1 VWSQLI
7 EAHRDVEDRDRII
20 SELRSTCES
29 GKVAELQ
36 ADNVLQSL
44 RQKLAEY
51 EAAFGDVEG
60 AASRSELT
68 IVTLQQQARESQQRI
83 VELESHHR

>member
-1 VWSQLI
+1 MEQRERMI
-7 EAHRDVEDRDRII
+7 T
-20 SELRSTCES
+20 ELRSSCES
-29 GKVAELQ
+29 SKLAELQ
-36 ADNVLQSL
+36 TNNMLQSL

-68 IVTLQQQARESQQRI
+68 IVTLQKQATVSQQHI
-83 VELESHHR
+83 VELESQHR

>member
-1 VWSQLI
+1 MI
-7 EAHRDVEDRDRII
+7 T
-20 SELRSTCES
+20 ELRSSCES
-29 GKVAELQ
+29 SKLAELQ
-36 ADNVLQSL
+36 TNNMLQSL

-68 IVTLQQQARESQQRI
+68 IVTLQKQATVSQQHI
-83 VELESHHR
+83 VELESQHR

>member
-1 VWSQLI
+1 
-7 EAHRDVEDRDRII
+7 VEQRERII
-20 SELRSTCES
+20 AELRSSHES

-36 ADNVLQSL
+36 TNSMLQSL

-68 IVTLQQQARESQQRI
+68 IVTLQQQATESQQHI
-83 VELESHHR
+83 VELESQHR

>member
-1 VWSQLI
+1 MI
-7 EAHRDVEDRDRII
+7 A
-20 SELRSTCES
+20 ELRSSCES

-36 ADNVLQSL
+36 TNNILQSL
-44 RQKLAEY
+44 RQKVSEY

-68 IVTLQQQARESQQRI
+68 IVTLQQQATDSQQHI
-83 VELESHHR
+83 VELESQHR